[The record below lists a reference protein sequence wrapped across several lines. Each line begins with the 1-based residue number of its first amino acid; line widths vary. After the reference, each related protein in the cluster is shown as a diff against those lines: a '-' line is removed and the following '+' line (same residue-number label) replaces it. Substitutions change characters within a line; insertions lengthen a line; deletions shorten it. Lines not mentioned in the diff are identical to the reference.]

1 MARPPRRRTV
11 KLGGFQAVQLGSPPP
26 TADLY
31 YWIMEMSWAMF
42 IALVTAVFFGVN
54 LVFGITYALLPGAIA
69 NAEPGS
75 LLDGFYFS
83 VDTLATV
90 GYGTMSPATRIG
102 HALAAT
108 EILIGLFFSATITGL
123 IFARF
128 ARPRDSVMF
137 SRVAVIGRYDGQRAL
152 MIRVA
157 SIRPRP
163 MFDAAAQMSWLERV
177 DLPDGRTYRRLV
189 ELPLVRSRN
198 PSLGL
203 AWTIVHILDDHSPV
217 LAALAG
223 TEPFTLAASISGLD
237 TLLANQSQGSVR
249 YSREQI
255 LVDHEFVDVISDVAG
270 VLHVDLAKLHD
281 SLPIAAE
288 HPAPQGR

>member
-1 MARPPRRRTV
+1 MARSPRRRIV
-11 KLGGFQAVQLGSPPP
+11 KLGGFQAVQLGAPPP

-42 IALVTAVFFGVN
+42 IALVTAVFVGVNFLFGV
-54 LVFGITYALLPGAIA
+54 IYALLPGAIA

-102 HALAAT
+102 HALAVI
-108 EILIGLFFSATITGL
+108 EIMIGLFFSATITGL

-137 SRVAVIGRYDGQRAL
+137 SRIAVIGRYDGQPAL

-163 MFDAAAQMSWLERV
+163 MFDASAQMSWLERV

-189 ELPLVRSRN
+189 ELPLVRARN

-203 AWTIVHILDDHSPV
+203 AWTLVHMLDDHSPV

-223 TEPFTLAASISGLD
+223 DGPFTLTASVNGLD
-237 TLLANQSQGSVR
+237 TLLANQTQGSVR
-249 YSREQI
+249 YARDDVR
-255 LVDHEFVDVISDVAG
+255 VDHEFVDVILDIEG
-270 VLHVDLAKLHD
+270 VLHVDLMKMHD
-281 SLPIAAE
+281 SLPIAV
-288 HPAPQGR
+288 QG

>member
-1 MARPPRRRTV
+1 MARPTRRRII
-11 KLGGFQAVQLGSPPP
+11 KLGGFQAVQLGAPPP

-42 IALVTAVFFGVN
+42 IALVTAVFVGVNVVFGV
-54 LVFGITYALLPGAIA
+54 IYALLPGAIA

-137 SRVAVIGRYDGQRAL
+137 SRIAVIGRYDGQPAL

-163 MFDAAAQMSWLERV
+163 MFDASAQVSWLERV

-189 ELPLVRSRN
+189 ELPLIRPRN

-203 AWTIVHILDDHSPV
+203 AWTLVHILDADSPV

-223 TEPFTLAASISGLD
+223 DEPFTLTASVNGLD
-237 TLLANQSQGSVR
+237 TLLANQAQGSAR
-249 YSREQI
+249 YSREDV
-255 LVDHEFVDVISDVAG
+255 LVDHEFVDVISDVRG
-270 VLHVDLAKLHD
+270 VLHLDLMKLHD
-281 SLPIAAE
+281 ALPIAA
-288 HPAPQGR
+288 AV